1 LPSAVASGSL
11 FLFFFSS
18 RRRHTRWP
26 RDWSSDVCSSDLF
39 DLTRFR
45 KFDLILWITDVIDD
59 HQVGERTDFAGFRVD
74 IDAQVA
80 RRADALFRGREQGV
94 RDRLEQ
100 DFAFDPAL
108 PL

>member
-1 LPSAVASGSL
+1 MHHSL
-11 FLFFFSS
+11 LGRLRGDAAKIS
-18 RRRHTRWP
+18 RRHFHFDGVP
-26 RDWSSDVCSSDLF
+26 DVDVRF